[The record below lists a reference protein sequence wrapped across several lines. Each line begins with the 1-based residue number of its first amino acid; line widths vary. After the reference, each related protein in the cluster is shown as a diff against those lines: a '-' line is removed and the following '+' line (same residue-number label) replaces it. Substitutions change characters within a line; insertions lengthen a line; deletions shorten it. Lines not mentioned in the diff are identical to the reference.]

1 MSQRNTGVYQQNPS
15 SYVLNS
21 NPTDDNIRRSKG
33 QSKQPGQPQYAH
45 NTGALSLL
53 LPSLASILWWHDSI
67 VVLQIFL
74 FVALGLYAL
83 DLINSRDGVAVGV
96 WIGALSMTIASAY
109 GTLLQAD
116 DLNASGMSTINF
128 LLQLA
133 VEGMSFCTWACWITL
148 QFQWLHSDLPSL
160 ASGMELTLHSLAPPV
175 SSAILT
181 YHLQRLVL
189 DYWGMDLV
197 ATLTPLVFAAFMMIG
212 MIVVGCSTSSKTKKQ
227 STNDDSDFILTSLSA
242 RMHTM
247 ILLLVPGTMHVLT
260 FRDRIFSRYASFDE
274 IYDLALVWTIPYL
287 FQCVILGLFEKSPY
301 SLPKILFPKAGDTTI
316 RSSLAPSAA
325 TLVACI
331 AAQQRYLIPLCN
343 QVSYQFNGHNLA
355 STWVVSLYL
364 TIATSAALFSMIVWG
379 RTSSVTNEPLFGEY
393 HEDVVQLSVSLS
405 GMLLG
410 KAFGFPWNLTPL
422 PILAFLGLSVWI
434 TTRMMRYLAI
444 FLFVIHASGVVVFG
458 YRFASINV
466 KIPLALRGIEVALT
480 RFGMAEVCSSI
491 LIGLIVGFVAR
502 PEGGYGASFI
512 KRVDVPGV
520 VLVAYCLL
528 LAVLEVT
535 LLRQELPESIPSRE
549 VVSDVEDSDVVYD
562 HVTALVTSCLIIT
575 IAVLTRR
582 IKVISKVTYRAAI
595 AVALGKAI
603 AIFIDASESDS
614 KIRSGR
620 SEQHLTQ
627 QLLYRV
633 VVTTVLI
640 FVIQAPSALLAP
652 IYVKGGSRGRRK
664 ASNDKIPAVAIRNI
678 SLYSLLILPL
688 ALLAC
693 VPSVLSPLVKALSVH
708 YNLGSYYNMALPV
721 SETLGCALAL
731 WGVSTL
737 YMLNNYF
744 PDGGC
749 ELWKKSSALTLLM
762 GVAIAFSAPTVPEWL
777 MGEND
782 LGISNSYARISSV
795 GSRLATQGHNRTGG
809 WGILSAS
816 LATLLAITGP
826 FELRDRR
833 HPSGRKDKSLFLRI
847 MMFSI
852 MFGCGISWFITILSM
867 SQENSAALA
876 ITTLSCMVLSFFGT
890 IACVVAYH
898 VELDSF
904 HEVMEMVAVC
914 GGVFIL
920 FLIVTLVASLLITRD
935 LGALFSHAGCVSTYL
950 TIACCITL
958 SFALA
963 LRSRSSKTQT
973 SISMS
978 NLSCIIGYVLAIITI
993 LGRFGVAGLDSE
1005 LEVMVIMGM
1014 PASLFGI
1021 ICVAPILLLLE
1032 GEGAAETRSRAPRTM
1047 GTGRS
1052 TDMLGLSLKNL
1063 NGSNKFVPPLAA
1075 TVISFYVVGLYTIFG
1090 RGAPLINLFL
1100 ATSHFRFAA
1109 GKADSLT
1116 AILKAFRKSKDKKDI
1131 LALLAEKA
1139 TENSR
1144 AYSISSHLEESG
1156 FWTATSMSGPLLHTF
1171 GLLATIPSAYLLLS
1185 QSWYG
1190 VPAPRAQM
1198 LFALP
1203 LNIIPIL
1210 ACAGTPT
1217 IRALGV
1223 TLVLVGMVQ
1232 SMRKGNRSQMR
1243 L

>member
-1 MSQRNTGVYQQNPS
+1 
-15 SYVLNS
+15 
-21 NPTDDNIRRSKG
+21 
-33 QSKQPGQPQYAH
+33 
-45 NTGALSLL
+45 
-53 LPSLASILWWHDSI
+53 
-67 VVLQIFL
+67 
-74 FVALGLYAL
+74 
-83 DLINSRDGVAVGV
+83 
-96 WIGALSMTIASAY
+96 MTIASAY

-116 DLNASGMSTINF
+116 DLHASGISMINF

-133 VEGMSFCTWACWITL
+133 VEGMSFCTWACFITL
-148 QFQWLHSDLPSL
+148 QFKWLHGDLPSL
-160 ASGMELTLHSLAPPV
+160 AYGMELTLHSLAPPV

-181 YHLQRLVL
+181 NHLLKLVL
-189 DYWGMDLV
+189 DYWGTDLV
-197 ATLTPLVFAAFMMIG
+197 ATLTPLVFAIFMMMG
-212 MIVVGCSTSSKTKKQ
+212 MIVVGCSTSPKAKKQ
-227 STNDDSDFILTSLSA
+227 STNDDPSFILSSLSA
-242 RMHTM
+242 QMHTM
-247 ILLLVPGTMHVLT
+247 ILLLVPGTMHVMT

-287 FQCVILGLFEKSPY
+287 LQCVILGLFEKTPY
-301 SLPKILFPKAGDTTI
+301 SLPKILFPKAGNTTV
-316 RSSLAPSAA
+316 RATLAPIAA
-325 TLVACI
+325 TLVASI

-343 QVSYQFNGHNLA
+343 AVSYQFNGHNLA

-364 TIATSAALFSMIVWG
+364 TIATIAVLFSMIVWG
-379 RTSSVTNEPLFGEY
+379 RTSSVTNEPFFGEY
-393 HEDVVQLSVSLS
+393 HEDIVQLSVSLS

-444 FLFVIHASGVVVFG
+444 FLFVIHAAGVVVFG
-458 YRFASINV
+458 YRFASINL
-466 KIPLALRGIEVALT
+466 KIPLAMRGIEVTLT

-502 PEGGYGASFI
+502 PGGGLGASFM
-512 KRVDVPGV
+512 KRVDVPGFI
-520 VLVAYCLL
+520 LVAYCLL

-535 LLRQELPESIPSRE
+535 LLRQRLPESIPSRE
-549 VVSDVEDSDVVYD
+549 VNSDVEDSDVVYD
-562 HVTALVTSCLIIT
+562 HATALITSCLIIGV
-575 IAVLTRR
+575 AVLTKR
-582 IKVISKVTYRAAI
+582 IKVITKITFRASV

-603 AIFIDASESDS
+603 AVFIDASESDS
-614 KIRSGR
+614 KIRSGH
-620 SEQHLTQ
+620 SEQYLTQ
-627 QLLYRV
+627 RLLYRV
-633 VVTTVLI
+633 LVTSTLI
-640 FVIQAPSALLAP
+640 FVILAPSALLAP
-652 IYVKGGSRGRRK
+652 IHMKGGTRSRR
-664 ASNDKIPAVAIRNI
+664 ADDKIPAAAYRNI
-678 SLYSLLILPL
+678 SLYSLLMLPL
-688 ALLAC
+688 ALLAS
-693 VPSVLSPLVKALSVH
+693 VPSVLSPLVMALSVH
-708 YNLGSYYNMALPV
+708 YNMGSYYNMALPV

-731 WGVSTL
+731 WGVATL
-737 YMLNNYF
+737 YMLNHYF

-749 ELWKKSSALTLLM
+749 EIWKKSSALTLLM
-762 GVAIAFSAPTVPEWL
+762 GVAIAFSAPTVPEWVV
-777 MGEND
+777 GEND

-867 SQENSAALA
+867 SQENSTALA
-876 ITTLSCMVLSFFGT
+876 ITTLSCMILSFFGT

-904 HEVMEMVAVC
+904 DEVTEMAKVC
-914 GGVFIL
+914 VGVFIL
-920 FLIVTLVASLLITRD
+920 FLIVTFVASLLISRD
-935 LGALFSHAGCVSTYL
+935 FGNLFSQGGCVSTYL
-950 TIACCITL
+950 TITCCITL

-973 SISMS
+973 SVSMS
-978 NLSCIIGYVLAIITI
+978 NLSCIICYVIAVITI

-1005 LEVMVIMGM
+1005 LEVVVIMGM

-1021 ICVAPILLLLE
+1021 ICIAPVLLVLE
-1032 GEGAAETRSRAPRTM
+1032 GEGAAETRSRAPRMTRPS
-1047 GTGRS
+1047 RS
-1052 TDMLGLSLKNL
+1052 MDTLGLSMKNL

-1075 TVISFYVVGLYTIFG
+1075 TIISFYLVGLYTIIG
-1090 RGAPLINLFL
+1090 RGAPFLKIFL
-1100 ATSHFRFAA
+1100 ATSHFHLA
-1109 GKADSLT
+1109 GAIGGTDSLS
-1116 AILKAFRKSKDKKDI
+1116 AILRAFRKSKDKKDV

-1139 TENSR
+1139 SESSR

-1156 FWTATSMSGPLLHTF
+1156 FWTATSMSGPLLHAV
-1171 GLLATIPSAYLLLS
+1171 GLLATVPSAYLLLS

-1190 VPAPRAQM
+1190 VQAPRAQM
-1198 LFALP
+1198 LLTLP
-1203 LNIIPIL
+1203 LNLLPII

-1223 TLVLVGMVQ
+1223 ILVLVGMVQ
-1232 SMRKGNRSQMR
+1232 ISSSRNGNRSQMR
-1243 L
+1243 F